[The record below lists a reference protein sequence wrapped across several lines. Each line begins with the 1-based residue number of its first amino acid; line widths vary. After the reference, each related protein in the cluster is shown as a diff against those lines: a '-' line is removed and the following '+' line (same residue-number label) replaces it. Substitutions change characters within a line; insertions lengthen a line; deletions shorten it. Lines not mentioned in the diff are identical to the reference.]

1 MGKLK
6 QWCLGIAVLLVIA
19 FVASCGSNGNG
30 AGAGKSKTA
39 DKDSVKKGLIDSM
52 IVSAENAKD
61 YDRKFFLAD
70 SLEKTGDISMVRKA
84 EAEVYY
90 KKALSVEKLDDD
102 DVLYYSRAART
113 LSQTLSVKNDY
124 ETTLRVAMPAVE
136 KLEGRENAQSR
147 DMAVLYYVIGS
158 AQMYLGHDKDAAES
172 YENAFVH
179 YKNSIL
185 GSF

>member
-70 SLEKTGDISMVRKA
+70 SLEKTGDISMVRANYLRGSALNSQKRKA
-84 EAEVYY
+84 EAEVYS
-90 KKALSVEKLDDD
+90 AS
-102 DVLYYSRAART
+102 RT
-113 LSQTLSVKNDY
+113 L
-124 ETTLRVAMPAVE
+124 
-136 KLEGRENAQSR
+136 
-147 DMAVLYYVIGS
+147 
-158 AQMYLGHDKDAAES
+158 
-172 YENAFVH
+172 
-179 YKNSIL
+179 
-185 GSF
+185 